1 MEPSRSINHETEATS
16 SSAINYNNASI
27 IQNPSI
33 RYDIRK
39 PQSSSATSVPLH
51 SSSSLRVDNNG
62 YGGSGGRIGA
72 GAGGGGSSRASMKR
86 KNADQSSFH
95 SLHYDN
101 AQDIIMAN
109 RKMHTMNL
117 NRATSRQMP
126 PRRGMHDGSDSY
138 SSKSASSYGS
148 SCSAS
153 SCDGSDTSS
162 TSGEPNLGTDFCY
175 IIDVS
180 TQHLTVQRVST
191 ILLFLS
197 SQSVSWF
204 SRIIVELSNT
214 RDAT

>member
-27 IQNPSI
+27 IQNPGI

-39 PQSSSATSVPLH
+39 PQSSSATSVPLQ

-62 YGGSGGRIGA
+62 YGGSGKVGA
-72 GAGGGGSSRASMKR
+72 GAGGGGGGGSSRASIKR
-86 KNADQSSFH
+86 KNTDQSSFH

-117 NRATSRQMP
+117 NRATSRQMR
-126 PRRGMHDGSDSY
+126 PRRGMHDESESY
-138 SSKSASSYGS
+138 SSKSTASSYAS

-153 SCDGSDTSS
+153 SCEGSDTSS
-162 TSGEPNLGTDFCY
+162 TSGEPNLGTNHCY
-175 IIDVS
+175 MIDVS
-180 TQHLTVQRVST
+180 VG
-191 ILLFLS
+191 
-197 SQSVSWF
+197 
-204 SRIIVELSNT
+204 
-214 RDAT
+214 